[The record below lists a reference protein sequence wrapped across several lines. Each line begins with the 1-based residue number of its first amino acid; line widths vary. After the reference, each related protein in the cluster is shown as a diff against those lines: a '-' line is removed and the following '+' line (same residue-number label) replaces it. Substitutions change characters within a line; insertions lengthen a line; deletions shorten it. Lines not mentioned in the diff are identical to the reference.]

1 MVFSGNLTEKY
12 KINKSDFTRN
22 RKQSFAGTLV
32 FLMNMVRKTL
42 AVEIEHFVKLLR
54 NEAKGLHAQQY
65 TKSAFTQYRKK
76 IKPEVFKRLSQAMT
90 DEFYSDNEDSV
101 TLWNGFRLL
110 AVDGSKVRLPDT
122 ELLRNKYG
130 TSSNQNGTGAAQARI
145 SVLYDLLNGFVIEGV
160 LSPLSAGEQTLAY
173 EHAKLTMPG
182 DLGIYDR
189 GYPSFSLVYEHAKA
203 GSDFLM
209 RVRKDFSFMVKEF
222 VESGETSRISEMK
235 PGKNISLKGKGYTR
249 KDSIPVRL
257 VRVKLDAGEDEIL
270 ITSLLDEEKYPS
282 AIFKELYFMRW
293 GVETYYD
300 EFKNNLRADIFSGYS
315 DTAIQQDFNAAIF
328 ISNLQN
334 LLVNNAD
341 EELKK
346 QGRKVKHKHKVN
358 RNTSY
363 GFMKDRV
370 ISIFFSDKGHAEIT
384 KELKYLFLKNTVP
397 IRPGRK
403 SKREVGKYRNK
414 DKPKNIKNHKDAV

>member
-1 MVFSGNLTEKY
+1 M
-12 KINKSDFTRN
+12 NKGDFTRS

-42 AVEIEHFVKLLR
+42 SVEIEHFVKLLR
-54 NEAKGLHAQQY
+54 NEAKELSAQQY

-76 IKPEVFKRLSQAMT
+76 IKPEVFKKLSQGMT

-101 TLWNGFRLL
+101 ELWNGFRMLS
-110 AVDGSKVRLPDT
+110 VDGSKVCLPDT
-122 ELLRNKYG
+122 KELRDKYG
-130 TSSNQNGTGAAQARI
+130 ISKNQNGSGGAQARV
-145 SVLYDLLNGFVIEGV
+145 SVLYDLLNGFVFDGV

-173 EHAKLTMPG
+173 GHAKLTVPG
-182 DLGIYDR
+182 DLCIYDR
-189 GYPSFSLVYEHAKA
+189 GYPSFNLAYRHMKA
-203 GSDFLM
+203 GSDFLI
-209 RVRKDFSFMVKEF
+209 RVREDFSSMVTEF
-222 VESGETSRISEMK
+222 ADSGKTSCISEMR
-235 PGKNISLKGKGYTR
+235 PGKNVSLKDKEYNR
-249 KDSIPVRL
+249 KDSIIVRL
-257 VRVKLDAGEDEIL
+257 VRVRLETGEDEIL

-315 DTAIQQDFNAAIF
+315 DTAIQQDFNAAVF

-334 LLVNNAD
+334 LLVNDAD
-341 EELKK
+341 KELKK

-370 ISIFFSDKGHAEIT
+370 ISIFFSDRGHAEIT
-384 KELKYLFLKNTVP
+384 QELKELFLKNTVP
-397 IRPGRK
+397 IRPDRK
-403 SKREVGKYRNK
+403 VKREVGKYRNK
-414 DKPKNIKNHKDAV
+414 DKPKNMRNHKDAV